1 MRFNLHRSSR
11 EEVRRLVVG
20 VIDVLALLWNVSVQ
34 FCNLVLKDDNNLRFV
49 QFLGYSVLL
58 SEL

>member
-34 FCNLVLKDDNNLRFV
+34 FYNLALKDDNLRFV
-49 QFLGYSVLL
+49 QFLGYSILL
-58 SEL
+58 SES